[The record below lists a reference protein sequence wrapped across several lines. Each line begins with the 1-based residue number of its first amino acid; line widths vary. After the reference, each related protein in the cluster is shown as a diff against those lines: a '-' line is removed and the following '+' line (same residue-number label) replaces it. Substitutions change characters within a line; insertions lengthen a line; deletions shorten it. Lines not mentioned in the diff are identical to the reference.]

1 MINFTACQYIF
12 RWESLH
18 ACRITLPSSPIS
30 KTVCNIT
37 DPTSHITYN
46 FRRLVNQEHFVIN
59 KTNSNVRYYLEL
71 CGSSSSPPPGCDRQN
86 TGICVTDN
94 SGMHPKTILY
104 ADHKI
109 SITSRLPFEF
119 EIVYPSGVRCGSDLS
134 KKWTAFVT
142 LQCDPDGGTQ
152 QPEFVSDDNCEL
164 QLQWRNSSFCLG
176 QRACIAT
183 DPHTR
188 FIYNLDGLTS
198 QMWTVRDTYTL
209 PNSTHS
215 TCVYYSIS

>member
-18 ACRITLPSSPIS
+18 ACRLTLPSSPLS

-46 FRRLVNQEHFVIN
+46 FTTLVNQKHFVIN

-71 CGSSSSPPPGCDRQN
+71 CGSVSSPPPGCDRQN
-86 TGICVTDN
+86 TGVCVTDN
-94 SGMHPKTILY
+94 SGTNPKTILY

-109 SITSRLPFEF
+109 SITSHLPFEF
-119 EIVYPSGVRCGSDLS
+119 EIVYPSGVRCGSDSS
-134 KKWTAFVT
+134 KKWTAFIT
-142 LQCDPDGGTQ
+142 LQCDPNGGTP
-152 QPEFVSDDNCEL
+152 QPEFVSDDHCEL
-164 QLQWRNSSFCLG
+164 QLQWKNSSFCLG
-176 QRACIAT
+176 QKACIAT

-198 QMWTVRDTYTL
+198 QTWTVRDRLQHTQ
-209 PNSTHS
+209 
-215 TCVYYSIS
+215 